1 MQWRG
6 CEGSDRPSG
15 YDKGDPQYRLLPKS
29 RNGFSAETV
38 CGEIGDVTLVISHDR
53 WRSAPNSAV
62 RFSADLTRPLSAIEF
77 TCKSS
82 PYFRPAR
89 SSHCCF
95 AIRRRDRGNSEVEL
109 AASKGGLVIR
119 G

>member
-15 YDKGDPQYRLLPKS
+15 YDKGDPEYRLLPKS

-38 CGEIGDVTLVISHDR
+38 CGEIGDVILVISHDR
-53 WRSAPNSAV
+53 WRSAPNTAV
-62 RFSADLTRPLSAIEF
+62 RISADLSRSLSAIEF

-82 PYFRPAR
+82 PPVLSTGSVLPVLLCDPSTRPR
-89 SSHCCF
+89 
-95 AIRRRDRGNSEVEL
+95 
-109 AASKGGLVIR
+109 
-119 G
+119 